1 VDADTYG
8 AFNRA
13 VREAVRRIN
22 ANKPAYLHYF
32 IDYHKKKDAEI
43 GQMTVAD
50 LRPGRIVV
58 CDPAPIPR
66 EEMLRTFEWLK
77 SWGMLEDTRS
87 AFDLVNLEIQRQA
100 HFAAE

>member
-1 VDADTYG
+1 
-8 AFNRA
+8 
-13 VREAVRRIN
+13 VRRID

-43 GQMTVAD
+43 GQLTVAD

-58 CDPAPIPR
+58 VDPAPIPAD
-66 EEMLRTFEWLK
+66 EMMRTYEWLK

-87 AFDLVNLEIQRQA
+87 VTDLVNLEIQRQA
-100 HFAAE
+100 HWAAE